1 MKDVMYSRREFLI
14 SGLATG
20 TLVMSGSSIFGQSD
34 DLSRLTLE
42 EASRQVRKKS
52 VSPVELT
59 RSCLSRIERLNP
71 KLNAFITVTSEQA
84 LAQARVLENELQR
97 GRWRGPLHGIPIALK
112 DNIDT
117 AGVRTTAASAVFA
130 DRTPTEDAE
139 VVRRLKAAGAV
150 IVGKLN
156 MHEFAYGTTSVISHY
171 GPVRNPWSLDHIA
184 GGSSGGSGAAVAA
197 SLCYGA
203 IGTETGAS
211 IRLPAACCGVVG
223 LKPTYGLV
231 SSRGTVPVS
240 WSFDNVGP
248 ICRTVSD
255 TAILLK
261 AIAGHDPEDGGSID
275 AALPDYA
282 RQLRV
287 KTNLLRLGKQSRTFY
302 EKLDPQVEVAVNKAL
317 EVLSRL
323 TAGIREVKLPAAD
336 SVWPTVEAESYAYHA
351 PHLAKTPLLYQAQTR
366 KELQLGAKVTMTEYM
381 QARRDLDRLRRTI
394 ASVFADVDLLVSPT
408 MPRPALA
415 IADCREPFQMPS
427 SSEDFSA
434 YGLPSVSIP
443 CGFTDSG
450 LPIGLQIS
458 GPRLGE
464 AKVLQLAYAY
474 EQATDW
480 HERRPVL

>member
-1 MKDVMYSRREFLI
+1 MYSRREFLK
-14 SGLATG
+14 SSLATG
-20 TLVMSGSSIFGQSD
+20 TLVMSGAPVFGKSD
-34 DLSRLTLE
+34 DLSSLSLE
-42 EASRQVRKKS
+42 AASRLVQKKS

-71 KLNAFITVTSEQA
+71 KLNAFITVTAEQA
-84 LAQARVLENELQR
+84 LAQARELENERQR

-156 MHEFAYGTTSVISHY
+156 MHEFAYGTTSVISHF
-171 GPVRNPWSLDHIA
+171 GPVHNPWRLDHIA
-184 GGSSGGSGAAVAA
+184 GGSSGGSGSAVAA

-203 IGTETGAS
+203 IGTDTGAS
-211 IRLPAACCGVVG
+211 VRLPAACCGVVG

-231 SSRGTVPVS
+231 SARGVVPVS
-240 WSFDNVGP
+240 WSFDHVGP
-248 ICRTVSD
+248 ICRTVRD
-255 TAILLK
+255 TALVLS
-261 AIAGHDPEDGGSID
+261 AIAGYDPEDGASVD
-275 AALPDYA
+275 APRSDYA
-282 RQLRV
+282 EHLGV
-287 KTNLLRLGKQSRTFY
+287 KTTSLRLGKLGGTFY
-302 EKLDPQVEVAVNKAL
+302 ENLDPQIEAAVNKAL
-317 EVLSRL
+317 AVLRHL
-323 TAGIREVKLPAAD
+323 TAGVREVKLTTPD
-336 SVWPTVEAESYAYHA
+336 LFSSVVDAEAYAFHA
-351 PHLAKTPLLYQAQTR
+351 PLLAKTPELYHPETR
-366 KELQLGAKVTMTEYM
+366 KDLQLGAKVTMTEYM
-381 QARRDLDRLRRTI
+381 QGRRDLDRLRRVI
-394 ASVFADVDLLVSPT
+394 GRVFTDVDLLVTPT
-408 MPRPALA
+408 MPRPPLA
-415 IADCREPFQMPS
+415 IAECREAFQMPANT
-427 SSEDFSA
+427 EDFSA
-434 YGLPSVSIP
+434 YGLPSISIP

-480 HERRPVL
+480 HKRRPVL

>member
-71 KLNAFITVTSEQA
+71 KLSAFITVTAEQA
-84 LAQARVLENELQR
+84 IAQARVLENELQH
-97 GRWRGPLHGIPIALK
+97 GKWRGPLHGIPIALK

-156 MHEFAYGTTSVISHY
+156 MHEFALGTTSAISHY
-171 GPVRNPWSLDHIA
+171 GPVHNPWSLAHIA

-248 ICRTVSD
+248 ICRTVRD

-261 AIAGHDPEDGGSID
+261 AIEGYDPQDDGSVE
-275 AALPDYA
+275 APLPDYA
-282 RQLRV
+282 GQLKV
-287 KTNLLRLGKQSRTFY
+287 KTNSFRLGKQSSPFY
-302 EKLDPQVEVAVNKAL
+302 KNLSPEVEALVNNAL
-317 EVLSRL
+317 EVLGRL
-323 TAGIREVKLPAAD
+323 TAGIREVKLPSADAA
-336 SVWPTVEAESYAYHA
+336 WPTVDAESYAYHA
-351 PHLAKTPLLYQAQTR
+351 PHLARTPQLYHDETR
-366 KELQLGAKVTMTEYM
+366 KVLQSGANVSMTKYM
-381 QARRDLDRLRRTI
+381 QARRDLGRLRRTI
-394 ASVFADVDLLVSPT
+394 ASVFQDIDLLVTPT
-408 MPRPALA
+408 MPRPALT
-415 IADCREPFQMPS
+415 IAECREPFQMPAS
-427 SSEDFSA
+427 NEDFSPF
-434 YGLPSVSIP
+434 GLPSISIP
-443 CGFTDSG
+443 CGFTGSG
-450 LPIGLQIS
+450 LPIGLTIT

-464 AKVLQLAYAY
+464 ARVLQLAYAY

-480 HERRPVL
+480 HERQPVL

>member
-1 MKDVMYSRREFLI
+1 MYSRREFLK
-14 SGLATG
+14 SSLATG
-20 TLVMSGSSIFGQSD
+20 TLVMTGAPVFGKSD
-34 DLSRLTLE
+34 DLSSLSLV
-42 EASRQVRKKS
+42 EASRLVRKKS

-71 KLNAFITVTSEQA
+71 KLNAFITVTAEQS
-84 LAQARVLENELQR
+84 LAQARELENERQR

-139 VVRRLKAAGAV
+139 VVRRLRAAGAV

-156 MHEFAYGTTSVISHY
+156 MHEFAYGTTSVFSHF
-171 GPVRNPWSLDHIA
+171 GPVHNPWGLDRIA

-231 SSRGTVPVS
+231 SARGLVPVS

-248 ICRTVSD
+248 ICRTVHD
-255 TAILLK
+255 TALLLS
-261 AIAGHDPEDGGSID
+261 AIAGYDPEDGGSVN
-275 AALPDYA
+275 APQSDYA
-282 RQLRV
+282 EQLRL
-287 KTNLLRLGKQSRTFY
+287 KTTSLRLGKQSSTFY
-302 EKLDPQVEVAVNKAL
+302 EKLDPQIEAAMNKAL
-317 EVLSRL
+317 VVLSRL
-323 TAGIREVKLPAAD
+323 TAGVREVKLPPPDLAW
-336 SVWPTVEAESYAYHA
+336 SVVDAEAYAFHK
-351 PHLAKTPLLYQAQTR
+351 PLLAKTPELYHPETR
-366 KELQLGAKVTMTEYM
+366 KDLQSAAKVMMTEYI
-381 QARRDLDRLRRTI
+381 QGCRDLDRLRRVIGRAFT
-394 ASVFADVDLLVSPT
+394 DVDLLVSPT
-408 MPRPALA
+408 MPRPPLA
-415 IADCREPFQMPS
+415 IAECREAFQMPS
-427 SSEDFSA
+427 SSEDFSG
-434 YGLPSVSIP
+434 YGIPSISIP

-464 AKVLQLAYAY
+464 AKVLGLAYAY

-480 HERRPVL
+480 HRRRPVL